1 MKTIHDITNENFK
14 SSFNLIDIL
23 QESVYYPASGVDA
36 TPVEVFGNKYC
47 SYINVDYSMSYDDV
61 RRSMEFDFE
70 KVGYKLI
77 GIKDI
82 TKEELTPNG
91 QAYSQIELNDYELKR
106 LKDHQFIND
115 LFYSFASAGYA
126 IWAVYELE
134 KDSVNSNLKAKRFFL
149 LHIRGEGCATFKQ
162 LYYNNKINPK
172 AIAIINPG
180 EGYGDNWTKFTDY
193 KFRFYQSIR
202 NNVDNNGAEMPEYM
216 LTNATADEDGYFW
229 GDFAFAE
236 KFPILNCSLYELE
249 KELYIKDDMSGK

>member
-1 MKTIHDITNENFK
+1 MKSINNITKENFN

-23 QESVYYPASGVDA
+23 QDSVYYPASGLDA
-36 TPVEVFGNKYC
+36 TPIEVFGNKYY
-47 SYINVDYSMSYDDV
+47 SYINVDYSQSYENV
-61 RRSMEFDFE
+61 RKSMELDFE

-91 QAYSQIELNDYELKR
+91 QTYSPIELNDYELKR
-106 LKDHQFIND
+106 LEDHQFIND
-115 LFYSFASAGYA
+115 LYYSFASSAFA

-134 KDSVNSNLKAKRFFL
+134 NESANANVKAKKFSL

-162 LYYNNKINPK
+162 LYYHNKKNPK

-202 NNVDNNGAEMPEYM
+202 RNVDNNGAEMPDYM
-216 LTNATADEDGYFW
+216 LTNAAADEDGYFW

-236 KFPILNCSLYELE
+236 KFPTLECSLYKLE
-249 KELYIKDDMSGK
+249 KELYLKDDL